1 MKKTGGVVS
10 LCVLTRAIR
19 PPCKNG
25 AISPSCKER
34 SIFFFLPLF
43 SEMLLFRTNGVKPEP
58 LHDIA
63 FFFTSHF
70 HPSCF
75 KKPKI
80 VYFFFTKK
88 KLLVVILNCS
98 ICKIKT
104 SRKVSS
110 VLVVFISSC
119 SGSTKYFHSKRQ
131 KQKLQ

>member
-1 MKKTGGVVS
+1 MVQS
-10 LCVLTRAIR
+10 VLHV
-19 PPCKNG
+19 KNV
-25 AISPSCKER
+25 A
-34 SIFFFLPLF
+34 FLLFFLPLF

-63 FFFTSHF
+63 FFFNFSF
-70 HPSCF
+70 SSVLF
-75 KKPKI
+75 QEAKNRI
-80 VYFFFTKK
+80 FFLYKK

>member
-1 MKKTGGVVS
+1 
-10 LCVLTRAIR
+10 
-19 PPCKNG
+19 
-25 AISPSCKER
+25 
-34 SIFFFLPLF
+34 
-43 SEMLLFRTNGVKPEP
+43 MLLFRTNGVKPEP

-63 FFFTSHF
+63 FFF
-70 HPSCF
+70 
-75 KKPKI
+75 
-80 VYFFFTKK
+80 YFSFSSVLFQEAKNRIFFLYKK

-119 SGSTKYFHSKRQ
+119 LGSTKYFHSKRQ